1 MLRLLLREHPL
12 ETVLKNALQALKD
25 GGIIAYPTESFYA
38 LGVNAHNED
47 AIRRLYEV
55 KKRPADKPAPL
66 IAGSRE
72 ILRTLVK
79 SIPPQAEGLMKNFW
93 PGALTM
99 VFDAAEGL
107 PDVLTAGIGKVAV
120 RIPGE
125 SFALSLAKSA
135 DFPITATSANHSGS
149 PPAETADEVI
159 KYFGEEIDLIIDAG
173 KTSGGE
179 PSTIINVT
187 VMPFK
192 VLREGRVK
200 VQNCRGRIQLLGL

>member
-1 MLRLLLREHPL
+1 MLRLLLQENPL
-12 ETVLKNALQALKD
+12 ESVLKNALQVLKN

-38 LGVNAHNED
+38 LGVNTQNED
-47 AIRRLYEV
+47 AVRRLYEL
-55 KKRPADKPAPL
+55 KKRPADKPVPL

-72 ILRTLVK
+72 ILKTLVK
-79 SIPPQAEGLMKNFW
+79 SIPPQAEFLMKEFW

-107 PDVLTAGIGKVAV
+107 PEGLTAGIGKVAV

-125 SFALSLAKSA
+125 SFALSLAKAA

-149 PPAETADEVI
+149 SPAESADEVI
-159 KYFGEEIDLIIDAG
+159 KYFGETIDLIIDAG
-173 KTSGGE
+173 KTPGGK
-179 PSTIINVT
+179 PSTIIDIT

-192 VLREGRVK
+192 VLREGRVLVK
-200 VQNCRGRIQLLGL
+200 LPYGKNYR